1 MECIHGVAPAYL
13 QELCLVL
20 TGGNG
25 PRSPS
30 ATVGI
35 NWLFPSA
42 KSTDV
47 NRSEKFAFC
56 GPRVWSNNLSLNS
69 EHVRVAI
76 SLHYLFAVVPFLQFW
91 RRLKVWWSDVV
102 VSALASINGVN
113 LRRARLVLRW
123 ATVSRFNSRCRSA
136 GHLFRYVTN
145 QPPKANSAFHPSRV
159 GRWVPVKGRYGS
171 FR

>member
-1 MECIHGVAPAYL
+1 MHPWRRSCISTGTLSSANRWKRSEVALGYGRHQLAMF
-13 QELCLVL
+13 Q
-20 TGGNG
+20 
-25 PRSPS
+25 
-30 ATVGI
+30 
-35 NWLFPSA
+35 SA

-47 NRSEKFAFC
+47 NRPEKFAFC
-56 GPRVWSNNLSLNS
+56 GPRVWNSLPSAPHDNNLSLNS

-159 GRWVPVKGRYGS
+159 GR
-171 FR
+171 